1 MHNQSNREK
10 VLKAIRSA
18 LINKTDAPFHEDFL
32 HKQIYTKI
40 EDDIELH
47 FATQFTALGGKF
59 IYCQN
64 ELEFAENLVDLSQ
77 HLKWK
82 NLTCIEPLL
91 KSFLQECE
99 ISFADQT
106 SNIEKPEV
114 FLSTCESLIARHGTI
129 LTSSTQ
135 IIDEQLWQQAKAH
148 IILGYNRQVVTDYN
162 EAMVMAKSNHPTLR
176 SDQFTFINGPAK
188 SQNYD
193 PALDLNGIGPK
204 EIYLFLIESENPN
217 EQR

>member
-32 HKQIYTKI
+32 HKQVFNKI
-40 EDDIELH
+40 EDDIDLH
-47 FATQFTALGGKF
+47 FATKFTEQGGKF
-59 IYCQN
+59 IFCQN
-64 ELEFAENLVDLSQ
+64 ELEFADKLLDLNR

-82 NLTCIEPLL
+82 KLTCIEPIL

-99 ISFADQT
+99 ISFEDQT
-106 SNIEKPEV
+106 AEIVKPEV
-114 FLSTCESLIARHGTI
+114 FLSSCESLIARYGTI

-135 IIDEQLWQQAKAH
+135 MMDEQLWQQANVH
-148 IILGYNRQVVTDYN
+148 VVIGYNRQVVTDYN
-162 EAMVMAKSNHPTLR
+162 EGLVMAKSNHPTLR
-176 SDQFTFINGPAK
+176 SDQFTFINGPAR

-193 PALDLNGIGPK
+193 PALELKGIGPS
-204 EIYLFLIESENPN
+204 ELYLFLIESENPN
-217 EQR
+217 G